1 MRTEGDLIKINEWL
15 LPLSWIYGLGVKL
28 RNHLFDMGVLKQRAY
43 DIPVISVGNITVGG
57 SGKTPHVEYL
67 IRLLKDIVKI
77 GVLSRGYK
85 RKSHGYVLA
94 ENDTPMSVIGD
105 EPCQMKRKFPDV
117 YVAVDK
123 NRCQGIDRLTSDEN
137 TNDVDVILLDDAFQ
151 HRYVKPGISILLVDY
166 HRLIIY
172 DKMLPAGRLR
182 EPMKGK
188 NRADIVI
195 VTKCPKDLKPMEF
208 RVLTKSLNLFPYQE
222 LFFTCIDYD
231 RPRPVFPEKIN
242 KKEESTSGTLSLL
255 GGKNVLL
262 LTGIAS
268 PEQMLSDLRTHCRTI
283 TPLAFGDHHAFRPKD
298 VEKINAAFASMES
311 PKIIITTEKDST
323 RLTDMEGWSDEV
335 ANSLYAIPIKVR
347 FMLGQEEKFNTKI
360 ISYVRKNSRNS
371 ILVKRKDDDRTKD
384 GNHSGNRIR
393 TISFRDN

>member
-15 LPLSWIYGLGVKL
+15 LPLSWLYGIGVSIRNQLFELGI
-28 RNHLFDMGVLKQRAY
+28 LKQRTF

-57 SGKTPHVEYL
+57 SGKTPHIEYL
-67 IRLLKDIVKI
+67 VRLLKDIVKV

-85 RKSHGYVLA
+85 RKSRGYVLA
-94 ENDTPMSVIGD
+94 DNNSNIHDIGD
-105 EPCQMKRKFPDV
+105 EPCQMKQKFNDI

-123 NRCQGIDRLTSDEN
+123 NRCNGITRLTSDPE

-151 HRYVKPGISILLVDY
+151 HRYVQPGINILLVDY

-172 DKMLPAGRLR
+172 DKLLPAGRLR

-208 RVLTKSLNLFPYQE
+208 RVLTKALNLFPYQE
-222 LFFTCIDYD
+222 LFFTCIDYN
-231 RPRPVFPEKIN
+231 PLQPVFAQEAH
-242 KKEESTSGTLSLL
+242 TLKSVKSPLAAL
-255 GGKNVLL
+255 TGQNVLL

-268 PEQMLSDLRTHCRTI
+268 PEQMKNDLKSKCRTI
-283 TPLAFGDHHAFRPKD
+283 SMLAFGDHHAFNSKD
-298 VEKINAAFASMES
+298 VDRINEAFAEMPS
-311 PKIIITTEKDST
+311 PKIIVTTEKDST
-323 RLTDMEGWSDEV
+323 RLVNLEGLSSEV
-335 ANSLYAIPIKVR
+335 KEKLYALPIKVK
-347 FMLGQEEKFNTKI
+347 FMLGQEEKFNNKI

-371 ILVKRKDDDRTKD
+371 ILVKRKDDDKPKNSHHF
-384 GNHSGNRIR
+384 GNGSG
-393 TISFRDN
+393 TISFRNN

>member
-1 MRTEGDLIKINEWL
+1 MRTEGDLIKINDWL
-15 LPLSWIYGLGVKL
+15 IPLSWIYGMGVGV
-28 RNHLFDMGVLKQRAY
+28 RNQLFDMGFLKQRAF
-43 DIPVISVGNITVGG
+43 DIPIISVGNITVGG

-85 RKSHGYVLA
+85 RKSKGYVLA
-94 ENDTPMSVIGD
+94 DLDTPMRMIGD
-105 EPCQMKRKFPDV
+105 EPCQIKRKFKDI

-123 NRCQGIDRLTSDEN
+123 NRCEGIDRLTSDEE
-137 TNDVDVILLDDAFQ
+137 TKDVDVILLDDAFQ
-151 HRYVKPGISILLVDY
+151 HRYVVPGINILLVDY
-166 HRLIIY
+166 HRMIIY
-172 DKMLPAGRLR
+172 DKLLPAGRLR

-231 RPRPVFPEKIN
+231 SPKTVFEK
-242 KKEESTSGTLSLL
+242 ESTLESHDKVSPWSLL
-255 GGKNVLL
+255 QGKNVML

-268 PEQMLSDLRTHCRTI
+268 PEQMQNDLKSRCCSI
-283 TPLAFGDHHAFRPKD
+283 TPLTFGDHHHFKSKD
-298 VEKINAAFASMES
+298 AEKINSVFAAMPA
-311 PKIIITTEKDST
+311 PKIIVTTEKDAT
-323 RLTDMEGWSDEV
+323 RLAELEELSAEV
-335 ANSLYAIPIKVR
+335 KAALYYLPIKVR
-347 FMLGQEEKFNTKI
+347 FMLDHKEKFNTKI

-371 ILVKRKDDDRTKD
+371 ILVKRKDEDKPKD
-384 GNHSGNRIR
+384 SYHTGNGVR